1 MAGTMFE
8 IEQQEITK
16 KIQDICNQLG
26 FGPFEPK
33 WVWIPFSGQWG
44 IATSFFELA
53 ARKARSDPSIK
64 VSIYA
69 EQIAEQIK
77 EELGNLPRIQMIKAI
92 KGYLNLYFESNLFAI
107 KIVDQ
112 ILELGPD
119 YGKGLVT
126 KQKVMVEF
134 SQPNSLKAFHVGH
147 LRNMVLGAAISNIL
161 EKSGDEVIRANY
173 LGDIGLHVITWLWN
187 YLKFHN
193 GEEPPKQNKIRWM
206 GDLYAEATKRREENP
221 ENESEVRALFK
232 LWNTKDKGVVE
243 LWKKTRDWSL
253 QAFDQIYEQMGIS
266 FDHVYYE
273 SEVEDAGKVLID
285 DLIKNKMAKDE
296 RPTGSVF
303 VDLDQLLGTNEEYR
317 VLVLL
322 RSDGT
327 SLYSTKDIPLAIKKF
342 EQYHLDRSIYV
353 VDVRQSLYF
362 KQIFKILELMGYSW
376 ASNCH
381 HLAYEIVN
389 LPGNVTI
396 ASREGTVILLED
408 LLREAEQRALKV
420 VEQKNPDLEEDEK
433 NKAAR
438 SIALGAIKYSLL
450 SRDNTKIITF
460 DWDSALD
467 VNGQA
472 APYIQYAGVRANS
485 ILKKISNQIPVS
497 REIGVKLSRQEI
509 QLIDYLGRLPQEIQR
524 AAREMKPLLI
534 SSYVYE
540 VARAFNDFYSACPVL
555 QADNNIR
562 DFRLRL
568 VAAARQT
575 IINSLNLLGISLP
588 DVM

>member
-1 MAGTMFE
+1 
-8 IEQQEITK
+8 
-16 KIQDICNQLG
+16 
-26 FGPFEPK
+26 
-33 WVWIPFSGQWG
+33 
-44 IATSFFELA
+44 
-53 ARKARSDPSIK
+53 
-64 VSIYA
+64 
-69 EQIAEQIK
+69 
-77 EELGNLPRIQMIKAI
+77 
-92 KGYLNLYFESNLFAI
+92 
-107 KIVDQ
+107 
-112 ILELGPD
+112 
-119 YGKGLVT
+119 
-126 KQKVMVEF
+126 
-134 SQPNSLKAFHVGH
+134 
-147 LRNMVLGAAISNIL
+147 
-161 EKSGDEVIRANY
+161 
-173 LGDIGLHVITWLWN
+173 
-187 YLKFHN
+187 
-193 GEEPPKQNKIRWM
+193 
-206 GDLYAEATKRREENP
+206 
-221 ENESEVRALFK
+221 
-232 LWNTKDKGVVE
+232 
-243 LWKKTRDWSL
+243 
-253 QAFDQIYEQMGIS
+253 
-266 FDHVYYE
+266 
-273 SEVEDAGKVLID
+273 
-285 DLIKNKMAKDE
+285 
-296 RPTGSVF
+296 
-303 VDLDQLLGTNEEYR
+303 
-317 VLVLL
+317 
-322 RSDGT
+322 
-327 SLYSTKDIPLAIKKF
+327 LAIKKF

-362 KQIFKILELMGYSW
+362 KQIFKILELMGYTW
-376 ASNCH
+376 ARNCH

-420 VEQKNPDLEEDEK
+420 VEQKNPDLEENKK
-433 NKAAR
+433 NKVAR

-485 ILKKISNQIPVS
+485 ILRKISNQIPVS
-497 REIGVKLSRQEI
+497 REIGVELSRQEI
-509 QLIDYLGRLPQEIQR
+509 QLIDYLARLPQEIQR

-534 SSYVYE
+534 TSYVYE

>member
-1 MAGTMFE
+1 
-8 IEQQEITK
+8 
-16 KIQDICNQLG
+16 
-26 FGPFEPK
+26 
-33 WVWIPFSGQWG
+33 
-44 IATSFFELA
+44 
-53 ARKARSDPSIK
+53 
-64 VSIYA
+64 
-69 EQIAEQIK
+69 
-77 EELGNLPRIQMIKAI
+77 
-92 KGYLNLYFESNLFAI
+92 
-107 KIVDQ
+107 
-112 ILELGPD
+112 
-119 YGKGLVT
+119 
-126 KQKVMVEF
+126 
-134 SQPNSLKAFHVGH
+134 
-147 LRNMVLGAAISNIL
+147 
-161 EKSGDEVIRANY
+161 
-173 LGDIGLHVITWLWN
+173 
-187 YLKFHN
+187 
-193 GEEPPKQNKIRWM
+193 M

-303 VDLDQLLGTNEEYR
+303 VDLDQLLGTSEEYR

-362 KQIFKILELMGYSW
+362 KQIFKILELMGYTW

-420 VEQKNPDLEEDEK
+420 VEQKNPDLEADEK
-433 NKAAR
+433 NKVAR

-450 SRDNTKIITF
+450 SRENTKIITF

-485 ILKKISNQIPVS
+485 ILRKISNQIPVS
-497 REIGVKLSRQEI
+497 RVIGVELSRQEI
-509 QLIDYLGRLPQEIQR
+509 QLIDYLARLPQEIQR

-534 SSYVYE
+534 TNYVYE

-575 IINSLNLLGISLP
+575 IINSLNLLGINLP
-588 DVM
+588 EVM

>member
-1 MAGTMFE
+1 MFE

-16 KIQDICNQLG
+16 KIQDICIQLG
-26 FGPFEPK
+26 FGPYEPK

-69 EQIAEQIK
+69 EKIAEQIK

-119 YGKGLVT
+119 YGKGLAT

-193 GEEPPKQNKIRWM
+193 GEEPPGQNKIRWM

-221 ENESEVRALFK
+221 ENETEVRTLFK

-253 QAFDQIYEQMGIS
+253 QAFDQIYKQMGIS

-285 DLIKNKMAKDE
+285 DLIRNKMAKDE

-303 VDLDQLLGTNEEYR
+303 VNLDQLLGTSEEYR

-362 KQIFKILELMGYSW
+362 KQIFKILELMGYTW

-389 LPGNVTI
+389 LPGNVTL

-420 VEQKNPDLEEDEK
+420 VDQKNPDLEEDEK
-433 NKAAR
+433 NKVAS

-497 REIGVKLSRQEI
+497 RVIGVELSRQEI
-509 QLIDYLGRLPQEIQR
+509 QLIDYLARLPQEIQR

-534 SSYVYE
+534 ANYVYE

-575 IINSLNLLGISLP
+575 IINSLNLLGINLP

>member
-1 MAGTMFE
+1 MFE
-8 IEQQEITK
+8 IEQQEISQ
-16 KIQDICNQLG
+16 KIQNICIQMGLG
-26 FGPFEPK
+26 LYEPK

-53 ARKARSDPSIK
+53 ARKARHDPLIK
-64 VSIYA
+64 VNIYSA
-69 EQIAEQIK
+69 QIAEQVK
-77 EELGNLPRIQMIKAI
+77 EKLGNLPGIHMAQAV
-92 KGYLNLYFESNLFAI
+92 KGYLNLYFDSNLFA
-107 KIVDQ
+107 KKVVDQ
-112 ILELGPD
+112 ILELGLD
-119 YGKGLVT
+119 YGTGKAT

-147 LRNMVLGAAISNIL
+147 LRNMVLGAAVSNIL
-161 EKSGDEVIRANY
+161 ESAGDYVIRANY

-187 YLKFHN
+187 YQKFHS
-193 GEEPPKQNKIRWM
+193 GEEPPAQNKIRWM
-206 GDLYAEATKRREENP
+206 GELYAEATKRRDESP

-232 LWNTKDKGVVE
+232 LWNTKDKE
-243 LWKKTRDWSL
+243 IFRLWQKTRDWSL
-253 QAFDQIYEQMGIS
+253 QAFDQIYAQLGIS

-273 SEVEDAGKVLID
+273 SEVEDAGKTLID
-285 DLIKNKMAKDE
+285 DLIKKGLAKDE
-296 RPTGSVF
+296 RPAGSVF
-303 VDLDQLLGTNEEYR
+303 VDLDQLLGTSEQYR

-389 LPGNVTI
+389 LPGKVTI

-408 LLREAEQRALKV
+408 LIREALQRALKI
-420 VEQKNPDLEEDEK
+420 VEQKNPDLLLGEK
-433 NKAAR
+433 NEAAR
-438 SIALGAIKYSLL
+438 SVALGAIKYSLL

-460 DWDSALD
+460 DWDSALS

-485 ILKKISNQIPVS
+485 ILRKVSNQIPVS
-497 REIGVKLSRQEI
+497 QEISGELSEQEI
-509 QLIDYLGRLPQEIQR
+509 QLIDYLARLPQEIQR
-524 AAREMKPLLI
+524 AAKEMKPLLI
-534 SSYVYE
+534 TNYAYE

-555 QADNNIR
+555 QAENNIR

-568 VAAARQT
+568 VAATRQT
-575 IINSLNLLGISLP
+575 IINSLTLLGISLP
-588 DVM
+588 KVM

>member
-1 MAGTMFE
+1 
-8 IEQQEITK
+8 
-16 KIQDICNQLG
+16 LG
-26 FGPFEPK
+26 
-33 WVWIPFSGQWG
+33 
-44 IATSFFELA
+44 
-53 ARKARSDPSIK
+53 D
-64 VSIYA
+64 
-69 EQIAEQIK
+69 
-77 EELGNLPRIQMIKAI
+77 LPRIQMIKAI
-92 KGYLNLYFESNLFAI
+92 KGYLNLYFESNLFAN
-107 KIVDQ
+107 KIVNQ

-119 YGKGLVT
+119 YGKGLAT

-187 YLKFHN
+187 YLKFHD

-232 LWNTKDKGVVE
+232 LWNIKDKGVVG

-285 DLIKNKMAKDE
+285 DLIKNNMAKDE
-296 RPTGSVF
+296 RPIGSVF
-303 VDLDQLLGTNEEYR
+303 VDLDQLLGTSEEYR

-362 KQIFKILELMGYSW
+362 KQIFKILELMGYTW
-376 ASNCH
+376 ASNCY

-420 VEQKNPDLEEDEK
+420 VEQKNPDLEEDKK
-433 NKAAR
+433 NKVAR
-438 SIALGAIKYSLL
+438 FIALGAIKYSLL

-485 ILKKISNQIPVS
+485 ILRKISNQIPVS
-497 REIGVKLSRQEI
+497 REIGVELSRQEI
-509 QLIDYLGRLPQEIQR
+509 QLIDYLARLPQEIQR

-534 SSYVYE
+534 TSYVYE